1 MRQAPAERPP
11 INLEKL
17 EKPVTPLKDRCQSC
31 GMPLKTGIPMDQA
44 FLGTAADG
52 SHVQE
57 YCKFCYQNGAFVE
70 PALTLQDMIAKS
82 TSHMTRVM
90 HYPPEQA
97 KELST
102 EIIPKLGR
110 WQKQEV

>member
-1 MRQAPAERPP
+1 MRPKPIDKPVPP
-11 INLEKL
+11 RKPLEKS
-17 EKPVTPLKDRCQSC
+17 VTPLQDRCQSC
-31 GMPLKTGIPMDQA
+31 GMPLRTGIPMDQA

-52 SHVQE
+52 SPVQE

-82 TSHMTRVM
+82 VSHMTRVM
-90 HYPPEQA
+90 HYPPDQA

-110 WQKQEV
+110 WQKTEV